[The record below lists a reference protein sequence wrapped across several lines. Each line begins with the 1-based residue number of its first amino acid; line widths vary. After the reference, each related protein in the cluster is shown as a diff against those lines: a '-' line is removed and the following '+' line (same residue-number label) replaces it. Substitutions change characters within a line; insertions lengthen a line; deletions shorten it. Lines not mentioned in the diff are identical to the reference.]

1 MSVPEVVQRLVRAWD
16 VHDVD
21 LLMACYEPGAV
32 VHPHG
37 PDSPVPVAAWRDAL
51 PTFVGSFPDLG
62 LQLEGTVAEGD
73 RAVAEVR
80 MTGTNTAALHLGE
93 IDRLL
98 LRTEATEL
106 PATYRSIDLRWVV
119 VLELRRAR
127 GHRAAPLAVRG
138 HAAPARAAAGRG
150 DGVLTCSR
158 PCSTHR
164 VPARSRDLPV
174 AT

>member
-21 LLMACYEPGAV
+21 LLMACYAPGAV

-106 PATYRSIDLRWVV
+106 PATYGSIDLRWVV
-119 VLELRRAR
+119 VLELS
-127 GHRAAPLAVRG
+127 
-138 HAAPARAAAGRG
+138 
-150 DGVLTCSR
+150 DGLVATERHHWPYVDTLLQLGLL
-158 PCSTHR
+158 P
-164 VPARSRDLPV
+164 VPATAS
-174 AT
+174 